1 MLGSYQREG
10 WIFCHDIWINWAFP
24 AVRKQKAI
32 GDAWS
37 KKDLKTE
44 TSTKKHDSMK
54 RQSTVCCPHL
64 QSHPACSSSTQLLP
78 QTECQCSSSPA
89 SQALHPRHEGGDV
102 NQSVFGLD
110 GAFMLAVEPQ
120 EAHPE
125 SRRNYCPGTAPFFAL
140 ASICSSTLLGPY
152 GNFSGIHQ
160 NKLTALFP
168 PHYLCMNMAFTWYN
182 FFPGVL
188 CSSDVFK

>member
-1 MLGSYQREG
+1 MTYGL
-10 WIFCHDIWINWAFP
+10 
-24 AVRKQKAI
+24 
-32 GDAWS
+32 
-37 KKDLKTE
+37 TE
-44 TSTKKHDSMK
+44 PFLLWENK
-54 RQSTVCCPHL
+54 RQLVMHGAKKILKQRHQQRNTTAWKDRV
-64 QSHPACSSSTQLLP
+64 QSAVHIYKVILPAAPALSFCLLLP

-125 SRRNYCPGTAPFFAL
+125 SRRNYSPGTAPFFAL

-160 NKLTALFP
+160 NKLTAVFP